1 MNTVLK
7 NLQTQVHHLRGL
19 ENTLLFFSL
28 APAAFSL
35 FTKHL
40 AAFAN
45 IPRVFP
51 ASSISSAL
59 TRTLP
64 MPAGCFPSSSG
75 DVQVLVT
82 HRKEV
87 CCTGRDLGACWWS
100 CVVLTTY
107 PVQAVDRS
115 ESCPVLWSTSHY
127 IACKEIMRLWNW
139 IIVQFWDAIHCDFVV
154 STNANAFGRL
164 DSSQLQM
171 PGLKTAPSQL
181 FLLLLIYQALCWPS
195 YVDGRF
201 SALSI
206 TSNILKHFRKLTGY
220 LCCLNVFN
228 GRCIEK
234 DDV

>member
-1 MNTVLK
+1 MWRQKHRLCFLAHSCSLSHDQETFCSRQYRGQDNRQVRQKPGTIGHHAHACTLRAVHICWSRHLLIGLNFFWHSMNTVLK

-115 ESCPVLWSTSHY
+115 ESCPVL
-127 IACKEIMRLWNW
+127 
-139 IIVQFWDAIHCDFVV
+139 
-154 STNANAFGRL
+154 
-164 DSSQLQM
+164 
-171 PGLKTAPSQL
+171 
-181 FLLLLIYQALCWPS
+181 
-195 YVDGRF
+195 
-201 SALSI
+201 
-206 TSNILKHFRKLTGY
+206 
-220 LCCLNVFN
+220 
-228 GRCIEK
+228 
-234 DDV
+234 